1 VRASRLIELL
11 LLLQV
16 RGRATAPELAA
27 ALEVSV
33 RTVYR
38 DVEALVAA
46 GVPVST
52 ETGRRGG
59 IVLERGYRV
68 GGEPQL
74 AETLAAVPA
83 IADALGVEV
92 AGRDTATAS
101 VRERLLVEPEDWFKE
116 KDDVPWL
123 AAVAR
128 GVWEGRE
135 LRLDYRSK
143 GRASA
148 PVVRPL
154 GLVLKGHTWYLIAR
168 GRRGA
173 DRTYRV
179 SRIAEV
185 ALLDHTFERPD
196 DFDLAEA
203 WSRST
208 QAFIA
213 SIPRYTAS
221 VRVAP
226 ETERYLGLLQEG
238 TPPLPLPDDVVRDD
252 DGWARLE
259 LRFERPDSAARL
271 LLQLGPGVEVLEPP
285 ELRSLLADAAR
296 RMDLLYT

>member
-46 GVPVST
+46 GVPVTT

-59 IVLERGYRV
+59 VVLASGYRV

-92 AGRDTATAS
+92 TGRDTATAS

-135 LRLDYRSK
+135 LRIDYRSK

-168 GRRGA
+168 TRRGS

-179 SRIAEV
+179 SRITEV
-185 ALLDHTFERPD
+185 ALLDHTFDRPA
-196 DFDLAEA
+196 DFDLAQA

-213 SIPRYTAS
+213 SIPRYMVS

-226 ETERYLGLLQEG
+226 EAERYLGLLQEG
-238 TPPLPLPDDVVRDD
+238 TPPLPLADDVHRDD

-271 LLQLGPGVEVLEPP
+271 LLQLGAGIEVLAPA
-285 ELRSLLADAAR
+285 ELRSLMADAAR
-296 RMDLLYT
+296 RMDRLYT